1 MVRGAKFNNWL
12 KQKPDGDDAR
22 PPLVMG
28 ILNVTP
34 DSFSDGGRFA
44 APEAAA
50 KFAEEMAAT
59 GADWIDIGGES
70 TRPGSQPVDPEE
82 QIRRVVPALKLIRK
96 TLPILISIDTTR
108 AQVAEAALDEGADLV
123 NDISAGRD
131 DPNMLATVARRKVA
145 IILMHRLGPPA
156 TMQVNPTYQD
166 VTGEV
171 CEALL
176 SRRQA
181 ALEAGIEKENILL
194 DPGIGFGKTV
204 SHNLQLMH
212 DTARLAGLGHP
223 LVVGVSRKSFM
234 GKITGEAVAGDR
246 LFATAA
252 SVAWCVA
259 NGAAVVRVHDVGP
272 IAKVVRMIRAI
283 SKPKFT
289 EFLKE

>member
-1 MVRGAKFNNWL
+1 MRGDKFNIWL
-12 KQKPDGDDAR
+12 KQDSAGEPPR
-22 PPLVMG
+22 VPLVMG

-50 KFAEEMAAT
+50 DRAEELVAA

-70 TRPGSQPVDPEE
+70 TRPGSQPVDPAE
-82 QIRRVVPALKLIRK
+82 QIRRVLPALKLIRRR
-96 TLPILISIDTTR
+96 LPILISIDTTK
-108 AQVAEAALDEGADLV
+108 AQVAEAALNEGADLV
-123 NDISAGRD
+123 NDISAGED
-131 DPNMLATVARRKVA
+131 DPNMLATVARRGVA

-166 VTGEV
+166 VTAEV
-171 CEALL
+171 SQALAA
-176 SRRQA
+176 RRQA
-181 ALEAGIEKENILL
+181 ALDAGIKRENILL

-212 DTARLAGLGHP
+212 DTAKLAGLGQP
-223 LVVGVSRKSFM
+223 LVVGPSRKSFM
-234 GKITGEAVAGDR
+234 AKITGEAAAGDR

-259 NGAAVVRVHDVGP
+259 NGAAAVRVHDVGP

-283 SKPKFT
+283 SQPKFA
-289 EFLKE
+289 EFLKD